1 MRRLLL
7 IGGIILGVL
16 VVTALALPLFINV
29 DSFRPELEKRL
40 SAALNRQVHIG
51 KLAAS
56 IFSGGASADNISI
69 SDDPAFGK
77 GPFLQASAVKIG
89 VRLKP
94 LIFSRRLEV
103 TSLTVEQPDIVLLRN
118 AAGKWNYS
126 SLGGKAAKTSPQSPS
141 SAPSNLSVETFEIVD
156 GKVRVGQSHGH
167 SVQEHVYQKV

>member
-1 MRRLLL
+1 MKRLL
-7 IGGIILGVL
+7 IVAGVVVGVL
-16 VVTALALPLFINV
+16 VVGALLVPVFINV

-56 IFSGGASADNISI
+56 IFSGGASAENISI

-77 GPFLQASAVKIG
+77 GPFPQASAVKIG

-103 TSLTVEQPDIVLLRN
+103 TSLTV
-118 AAGKWNYS
+118 
-126 SLGGKAAKTSPQSPS
+126 
-141 SAPSNLSVETFEIVD
+141 
-156 GKVRVGQSHGH
+156 
-167 SVQEHVYQKV
+167 